1 MMDKQSYREV
11 LGMKLKDFRESRNIT
26 MYSVA
31 KKGNITISQVKAVES
46 GETNYTMDIFL
57 GYIVGS
63 DLYMY
68 FSEKEKDNDLKAL
81 IDGM

>member
-11 LGMKLKDFRESRNIT
+11 LGMKLKDFRETRNIT

>member
-1 MMDKQSYREV
+1 MDKQSYREV
-11 LGMKLKDFRESRNIT
+11 LGMKLKDFRETRNIT